1 MNTPAKLEMA
11 NRCLWNDANDISI
24 NFAFLVYT
32 CLQIYAV
39 SFPPPFTYQFAL
51 HITIISLI
59 IMLLII
65 IIGII
70 ILQEIMKL
78 RGWVILICF
87 AFVFNILCTV

>member
-1 MNTPAKLEMA
+1 MIFKLILHFWFTHASKFM
-11 NRCLWNDANDISI
+11 LS
-24 NFAFLVYT
+24 
-32 CLQIYAV
+32 V

-70 ILQEIMKL
+70 ILQEVMKL
-78 RGWVILICF
+78 RLGNFNLLCF
-87 AFVFNILCTV
+87 CI